1 MNFKN
6 LQKKTVMASVYEFE
20 KSTKKIVMAS
30 VYEFQKSTKKD
41 SNGFSILI

>member
-1 MNFKN
+1 MNLKN
-6 LQKKTVMASVYEFE
+6 LQKKTGLASVYEFE